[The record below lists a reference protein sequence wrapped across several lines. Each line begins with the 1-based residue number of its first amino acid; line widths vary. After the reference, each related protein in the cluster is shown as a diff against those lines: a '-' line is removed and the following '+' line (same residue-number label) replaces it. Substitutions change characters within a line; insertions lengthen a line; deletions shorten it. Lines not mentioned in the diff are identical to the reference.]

1 MQRPVPGEIYV
12 TAFLLFKLYL
22 TRTKSTVNRKDIAP
36 SFRKPDPSFIENEG
50 VLKLKLVFESLL
62 IGQII

>member
-50 VLKLKLVFESLL
+50 VLESE
-62 IGQII
+62 ISF

>member
-36 SFRKPDPSFIENEG
+36 SFRKPDPSFIENGG
-50 VLKLKLVFESLL
+50 VLEAKISF
-62 IGQII
+62 

>member
-36 SFRKPDPSFIENEG
+36 SFRKLDPSFIENEG
-50 VLKLKLVFESLL
+50 VLESE
-62 IGQII
+62 ISF